1 MPDRSTP
8 AQILDRITAD
18 ALALHRALRTSTTD
32 DTHALGAR
40 ITETQDLADTALH
53 LFRVLAQHTPHTTS
67 ADLLLLERVAHI
79 AKAAQDAGAELAA
92 ALARAVENRR
102 RRADAV
108 SGQVVLIGPSPQQFI
123 ESATDLLDRIPAL
136 YHAIHRDRLAP
147 PSPLT
152 HQPH

>member
-1 MPDRSTP
+1 MPDRSIP
-8 AQILDRITAD
+8 AQTLDRITTD

-32 DTHALGAR
+32 QRALTAR
-40 ITETQDLADTALH
+40 ITETQDLADTALY
-53 LFRVLAQHTPHTTS
+53 LFRVLAQRTPHTTS

-79 AKAAQDAGAELAA
+79 VKTAQDAGAELAA

-108 SGQVVLIGPSPQQFI
+108 SQPVVLIGPSPQQFI

-136 YHAIHRDRLAP
+136 YHAIHRDQLMP
-147 PSPLT
+147 PIPST
-152 HQPH
+152 HQPR